1 LTSWIGKLESMRW
14 GRIISR
20 TVTSACTVALLAGCA
35 NTPPRDQDNVCSI
48 LREEPR
54 WYDYAR
60 SSERIWGTPIAVQMA
75 FVRQESAFR
84 ARARPERR
92 WFLGFIPLP
101 RQSSAK
107 GFAQVQDPAWSDYR
121 DATGRPSPS
130 RSDMRDAL
138 DFIGWYND
146 VSYRRLGL
154 AKTNAYDLYLAYHE
168 GHGGYSRGSFR
179 AKPQLR
185 AVASRVD
192 QTSLRY
198 QRQLSQCEDEFHCT
212 RWYQFWPFCR

>member
-1 LTSWIGKLESMRW
+1 MPEHS
-14 GRIISR
+14 
-20 TVTSACTVALLAGCA
+20 TVTKSIASCFLMALLASCA
-35 NTPPRDQDNVCSI
+35 SLPPGNQDDLCTLLSD
-48 LREEPR
+48 EPA
-54 WYDYAR
+54 WYDHAR
-60 SSERIWGTPIAVQMA
+60 RSERRWGTPIAIQMA

-92 WFLGFIPLP
+92 WWLGFIPLP
-101 RQSSAK
+101 RRSSAK
-107 GFAQVQDPAWSDYR
+107 GFAQAQGPAWSDYQA
-121 DATGRPSPS
+121 ATGR
-130 RSDMRDAL
+130 RFARRGDMEDAL

-168 GHGGYSRGSFR
+168 GHGGYSRRSFST
-179 AKPQLR
+179 KPELR
-185 AVASRVD
+185 AIASRVD

-198 QRQLSQCEDEFHCT
+198 QRQLDHCEDELRCS